1 MILLT
6 IQETLT
12 TDFFQRAAD
21 QLLTIGL
28 LFIVSFVLWK
38 RLNHV
43 EDKLSKYLDEDR
55 KEMIKVISD
64 NSEAMKDL
72 KEAIRNR

>member
-1 MILLT
+1 MILSV
-6 IQETLT
+6 QEAVSTE
-12 TDFFQRAAD
+12 FFQRAAD

-28 LFIVSFVLWK
+28 LFIVAFVLWK

-55 KEMIKVISD
+55 KEMINVIKD
-64 NSEAMKDL
+64 NSDAMKDL
-72 KEAIRNR
+72 KEAINRR